1 MPTGSKRTAGIAFA
15 VLLAGVI
22 VLVAATSGIGKPSL
36 PEDDLV
42 AFVDEAPDGEIT
54 QDEFDLALEQA
65 AARQQVQEVPP
76 AGTPQY
82 DALLET
88 AMADLLLSR
97 WVAGEAESLGI
108 EASDR
113 EIDQELET
121 IINDQFG
128 GQKQFDRFLEQSA
141 FSDEDARERV
151 RLQLLSQRIQEDI
164 VGTEPPDIPDEEVEN
179 FYNENIE
186 QFQTPE
192 TRDVRTILT
201 QDEADA
207 QEAYDQLSEDDS
219 PASWKQ
225 VAKEFSTD
233 EATADL
239 GGLRQGVA
247 EGQSEPQ
254 LDEAIFSAPEG
265 ELVGP
270 IQTDAGFYVLQ
281 VDAINEASTQPL
293 DEQTRGQIVQTLA
306 SQQQQET
313 AAAFQTDFLEKWRA
327 LTVCN
332 EDYAIDRCSNAPAPP
347 DACQG
352 DDDGEEQAVDPV
364 TGEPTE
370 GCPAP
375 VPSFRPVPPSQAGDS
390 AATGLP
396 QGPQG
401 LAPPVPALP
410 PGTQTI
416 PGAPPGTV
424 PPGTAAPPGTAPPA
438 APPGTPQGGP
448 PPAAP

>member
-1 MPTGSKRTAGIAFA
+1 MLSGTKRTAAIVFA
-15 VLLAGVI
+15 GLLAALV
-22 VLVAATSGIGKPSL
+22 VLIAATSGIGKPSL

-54 QDEFDLALEQA
+54 QEQFDAALEQA
-65 AARQQVQEVPP
+65 ASRQQVQEVPP

-82 DALLET
+82 DALKET
-88 AMADLLLSR
+88 AMATLLLER
-97 WVAGEAESLGI
+97 WLEGEAEERGI
-108 EASDR
+108 EASER
-113 EIDQELET
+113 EVEQRLDT
-121 IINDQFG
+121 IIQEQLG
-128 GQKQFDRFLEQSA
+128 GQA
-141 FSDEDARERV
+141 GYERTLRRLGLSEEEALDQV
-151 RLQLLSQRIQEDI
+151 RLTILQERLQQEI
-164 VGTEPPDIPDEEVEN
+164 VGTEPPDIPEEEVQN
-179 FYNENIE
+179 YYDENIE

-201 QDEADA
+201 QDEAEA
-207 QEAYDQLSEDDS
+207 QDAYDQLSEDDS

-233 EATADL
+233 EATSDL

-247 EGQSEPQ
+247 EGQNEPQ

-270 IQTDAGFYVLQ
+270 IQTDAGYYVIQ
-281 VDAINEASTQPL
+281 VEQVNAASTQPL
-293 DEQTRGQIVQTLA
+293 DEQTSQQIEQTLA
-306 SQQQQET
+306 SEQQQET
-313 AAAFQTDFLEKWRA
+313 AATFQTDFLEKWRA

-332 EDYAIDRCSNAPAPP
+332 EDFTIDRCGNAPPPP
-347 DACQG
+347 DPCTG
-352 DDDGEEQAVDPV
+352 DDDGEEPAVDPA

-370 GCPAP
+370 GCPAF
-375 VPSFRPVPPSQAGDS
+375 VPSTQPVPPSQAGDS

-401 LAPPVPALP
+401 LAPPLPALP

-416 PGAPPGTV
+416 PGAPQG
-424 PPGTAAPPGTAPPA
+424 APPGTAPPGT
-438 APPGTPQGGP
+438 APTP
-448 PPAAP
+448 

>member
-1 MPTGSKRTAGIAFA
+1 MPTGTKRTAGIAFA

-42 AFVDEAPDGEIT
+42 AFVDQAPDGEVT
-54 QDEFDLALEQA
+54 QEQFDAALEQA

-76 AGTPQY
+76 PGTPQY
-82 DALLET
+82 DALKET
-88 AMADLLLSR
+88 AMGDLLLSR
-97 WVAGEAESLGI
+97 WVRGEADELGV
-108 EASDR
+108 EVTDR

-121 IINDQFG
+121 IIQDQFG
-128 GQKQFDRFLEQSA
+128 GQKQFDRFLEQSK
-141 FSDEDARERV
+141 FSEEDARERV
-151 RLQLLSQRIQEDI
+151 ALQIMQQRITEDV

-201 QDEADA
+201 QDEA
-207 QEAYDQLSEDDS
+207 EADQAFDQLSQDDS

-225 VAKEFSTD
+225 VAQEFSTD
-233 EATADL
+233 EATAEL

-247 EGQSEPQ
+247 QGQNEPQ

-270 IQTDAGFYVLQ
+270 LSTDAGFYVIQ
-281 VDAINEASTQPL
+281 VEQITEASTQPL

-306 SQQQQET
+306 SEQQQET
-313 AAAFQTDFLEKWRA
+313 AAAFQTDFLEKWQA

-332 EDYAIDRCSNAPAPP
+332 EDYAIDRCSNAPPPP
-347 DACQG
+347 DPCAG
-352 DDDGEEQAVDPV
+352 DDDGEEPTPDPT

-370 GCPAP
+370 GCPAW
-375 VPSFRPVPPSQAGDS
+375 VPSTRPVPPSQAGDS

-401 LAPPVPALP
+401 LAPPAPALP

-424 PPGTAAPPGTAPPA
+424 PPGTAPPGT

-448 PPAAP
+448 PPTAP

>member
-1 MPTGSKRTAGIAFA
+1 MRRRASA
-15 VLLAGVI
+15 
-22 VLVAATSGIGKPSL
+22 
-36 PEDDLV
+36 
-42 AFVDEAPDGEIT
+42 
-54 QDEFDLALEQA
+54 
-65 AARQQVQEVPP
+65 
-76 AGTPQY
+76 
-82 DALLET
+82 
-88 AMADLLLSR
+88 SR
-97 WVAGEAESLGI
+97 S
-108 EASDR
+108 SDR

-293 DEQTRGQIVQTLA
+293 DEQTQRADRADPRQP
-306 SQQQQET
+306 
-313 AAAFQTDFLEKWRA
+313 AAAG
-327 LTVCN
+327 
-332 EDYAIDRCSNAPAPP
+332 DRRGVP
-347 DACQG
+347 DRLPREVAG
-352 DDDGEEQAVDPV
+352 ADGLQRGLRD
-364 TGEPTE
+364 
-370 GCPAP
+370 
-375 VPSFRPVPPSQAGDS
+375 RPLQQRS
-390 AATGLP
+390 
-396 QGPQG
+396 
-401 LAPPVPALP
+401 
-410 PGTQTI
+410 
-416 PGAPPGTV
+416 
-424 PPGTAAPPGTAPPA
+424 GTARRLPGRR
-438 APPGTPQGGP
+438 
-448 PPAAP
+448 